1 MAPNDSPARKIAYGN
16 CSRDAFDVGAPSGIL
31 NPAGLRAVRE
41 MGEKNQEKYP
51 CRTFQQ
57 PGHEDRGIE
66 FDKHYSVQQIAEIW
80 GWGVDKVRQI
90 FENEPDVLRE
100 GKGDRRSC
108 RRYITL
114 RIPERVVRRV
124 HARRT

>member
-1 MAPNDSPARKIAYGN
+1 MGGPIRWASSQVTKGELMDSDR
-16 CSRDAFDVGAPSGIL
+16 
-31 NPAGLRAVRE
+31 LRAAQDSMRATNQ
-41 MGEKNQEKYP
+41 KNQEKYP

-124 HARRT
+124 HACLRTKID

>member
-1 MAPNDSPARKIAYGN
+1 MDSDR
-16 CSRDAFDVGAPSGIL
+16 
-31 NPAGLRAVRE
+31 LRAAQDSMRAT
-41 MGEKNQEKYP
+41 NQRTREKYP

-66 FDKHYSVQQIAEIW
+66 FDNHYSVQQIAEIW

-124 HARRT
+124 HARLRAKMD